1 MSNRKLAQEV
11 ERTIKKVN
19 EGVELF
25 DEILDKVYTAPSASQ
40 RDKFEGELKKE
51 IKKLQRLREQI
62 RAWIGGS
69 EVKDKTELLEKR
81 KVIEAR
87 MEKFK
92 ICEQKTKMK
101 AYSKEALS
109 QKQVQSRK
117 KSKVIPET
125 EEKKEA
131 RNWISECQEAI
142 QAQIGMCD
150 TVGLSWV
157 WNFYFLFFTVF
168 FPRIGQINTPVQ
180 WIAIVFKNVMQQSWW

>member
-1 MSNRKLAQEV
+1 MSNKKLAQEI
-11 ERTIKKVN
+11 ERTVKKVN

-25 DEILDKVYTAPSASQ
+25 DELLDKVYSAPNASQ

-51 IKKLQRLREQI
+51 IKKLQRLREQV

-69 EVKDKTELLEKR
+69 EVKDKAELIEKR
-81 KVIEAR
+81 KVIESR

-109 QKQVQSRK
+109 QKQVQRRK

-131 RNWISECQEAI
+131 KTWIRDCQESI
-142 QAQIGMCD
+142 QTQIGMCI
-150 TVGLSWV
+150 
-157 WNFYFLFFTVF
+157 Y
-168 FPRIGQINTPVQ
+168 
-180 WIAIVFKNVMQQSWW
+180 